1 MNMKPGN
8 PSLRPVAPTSDVDGA
23 SRLLRLASLGEELGA
38 NRVADEAR
46 DLAARVSE
54 GRFYLACIG
63 QFKRGKSTL
72 INALIGEPILPVGF
86 IPVTAVPTVIRYGAQ
101 KKARI
106 QFRDGAWQQIAASD
120 LDQYVSEEHNP
131 ENSKG
136 VSGAEVFVPSALL
149 SSGMCLVDTP
159 GLGSVF
165 TGNTA
170 ATQAFVPHI
179 DAALVVVGADPPLAG
194 EELTLVEA
202 VGRQVQNLILVLNK
216 ADRTTDAERAAAVG
230 FTQKVLEK
238 RLQRCV
244 GPVFEVSASERL
256 ENRGPERDWGRLRA
270 ALESLVQG
278 SGRQLIQAACERGVQ
293 RLSEQ
298 LLAIICEEREALER
312 PIEES
317 ERRIVAM
324 KQTISEAER
333 SMREVEFLWMAEQR
347 RLSDLFVTRHQEF
360 LGPVWPEANEEF
372 ERAVRSTPRRMG
384 PSYRRAIMREA
395 QEIAQR
401 HVLPWLR
408 TEQEEGEKEYRQV
421 ASRFVQMANDFL
433 KKLADAGI
441 QELARMPHAL
451 DPETGF
457 RSRSEFFFRDMIE
470 VAQPASPLRWLAD
483 LFLGLVGARGVI
495 ESDGR
500 EFLGWLLEVNCS
512 RVQNDI
518 LNRVQESRGRL
529 EVEIRKLL
537 HEVSRIAIEALTH
550 AREARSAG
558 APAVEAAV
566 ARLDRLEREVTSLS
580 VEQNSVE

>member
-1 MNMKPGN
+1 MTTSTTLGDRVAAKP
-8 PSLRPVAPTSDVDGA
+8 AAMSDADGA

-38 NRVADEAR
+38 QYIADDGHA
-46 DLAARVSE
+46 LAARVSE

-72 INALIGEPILPVGF
+72 INALIGEPVLPVGF
-86 IPVTAVPTVIRYGAQ
+86 IPVTAVPTVIRYGAH

-120 LDQYVSEEHNP
+120 LEQYVSEEYNP
-131 ENSKG
+131 ENAKG
-136 VSGAEVFVPSALL
+136 VGGAEVFVPSALL
-149 SSGMCLVDTP
+149 STGMCLVDTP

-170 ATQAFVPHI
+170 ATQAFIPHI

-194 EELTLVEA
+194 EELALVEA

-216 ADRTTDAERAAAVG
+216 ADRTTDAERAAAIV

-238 RLQRCV
+238 RLQRSV
-244 GPVFEVSASERL
+244 GSVFEVSAAERS
-256 ENRGPERDWGRLRA
+256 ENRGPERDWGRLLA
-270 ALESLVQG
+270 ALEHLVQG
-278 SGRQLIQAACERGVQ
+278 SGRQLIQAACDRGVQ

-298 LLAIICEEREALER
+298 LLAIITEEREALER

-317 ERRIVAM
+317 ERRIAAM
-324 KQTISEAER
+324 EATISDAER
-333 SMREVEFLWMAEQR
+333 SMREVEFLWMAEQQH
-347 RLSDLFVTRHQEF
+347 LSDIFVDRHKKF
-360 LGPVWPEANEEF
+360 LASVWPQACEEF
-372 ERAVRSTPRRMG
+372 ERAVRSAPRRMG

-441 QELARMPHAL
+441 RELARMPHAL

-457 RSRSEFFFRDMIE
+457 RTRSKFLFRDMID

-495 ESDGR
+495 KNDGR
-500 EFLGWLLEVNCS
+500 EFLGRLLEVNCT
-512 RVQNDI
+512 RVQSDI
-518 LNRVQESRGRL
+518 LNRVQEGRNRL

-537 HEVSRIAIEALTH
+537 HEISRIAVEALTH
-550 AREARSAG
+550 AREARAAG
-558 APAVEAAV
+558 AAGVEAALG
-566 ARLDRLEREVTSLS
+566 RLDRLEREIIELS
-580 VEQNSVE
+580 A